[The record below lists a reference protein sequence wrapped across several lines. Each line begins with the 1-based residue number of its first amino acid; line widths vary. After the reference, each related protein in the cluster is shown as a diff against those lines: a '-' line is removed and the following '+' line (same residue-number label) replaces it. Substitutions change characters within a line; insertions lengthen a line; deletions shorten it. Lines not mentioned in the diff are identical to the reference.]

1 MIFLEYERAKIKYYT
16 AQMWFEEALSEQER
30 LITKTM
36 PSAITYNK
44 PNVKSSPKGNA
55 LDDYVIAK
63 EEKRI
68 DRKISRMRKLMDDR
82 EKILKVKE
90 QELRKSHDKL
100 DLVYLNWR
108 IDGLSPEEIAKALN
122 YSKSQVYRMIGNIKS
137 LIRKDATKCE
147 K

>member
-1 MIFLEYERAKIKYYT
+1 MLFLEYERAKIKYYK
-16 AQMWFEEALSEQER
+16 AQEWFEEALSEQER
-30 LITKTM
+30 LLTKTM
-36 PSAITYNK
+36 PSAITYGK
-44 PNVKSSPKGNA
+44 PNVQSSPNGNV

-68 DRKISRMRKLMDDR
+68 DKKISRMRKLMDDR

-90 QELRKSHDKL
+90 QELRKSHDKM
-100 DLVYLNWR
+100 DLVYVKLK
-108 IDGLSPEEIAKALN
+108 IDGQSPEEISEALH

-137 LIRKDATKCE
+137 AIRKDATKCE

>member
-1 MIFLEYERAKIKYYT
+1 MLFLDYERAKIKYYK

-30 LITKTM
+30 LLTKTM
-36 PSAITYNK
+36 PSAISYNK
-44 PNVKSSPKGNA
+44 PNVKSSPNGNV

-68 DRKISRMRKLMDDR
+68 DKKISRMRKLMDDR

-90 QELRKSHDKL
+90 QELRKSHDKM
-100 DLVYLNWR
+100 DLVYVKLK
-108 IDGLSPEEIAKALN
+108 IDGQSPEEISEALH
-122 YSKSQVYRMIGNIKS
+122 YSKSQVYRMIGGIKS
-137 LIRKDATKCE
+137 VIRKDATKCE